1 MNEADTVKGVAGE
14 DKRAA
19 VRLEDEE
26 GEGNDVVEPSR
37 EPIGER
43 NQGRDL
49 GDESQEH
56 RQL

>member
-1 MNEADTVKGVAGE
+1 MNEADRVKGVAGE

-19 VRLEDEE
+19 VRLEDEHK
-26 GEGNDVVEPSR
+26 DVMEPPR

-43 NQGRDL
+43 DQGRDL
-49 GDESQEH
+49 GDESQEQ